1 MQKVYNISMNSERWH
16 PIQVAA
22 ARTGLTQHA
31 IRAWERRYGVVT
43 PRRTPTNRRLYSDD
57 DVRRLSLLH
66 RVTQVGWSVG
76 QVAHLPTDE
85 LGQLLKESE
94 DARGRTQTPAD
105 LSTPGHFIAQ
115 ALRSIKNLDG
125 SALETLLFRAEADLG
140 TANTIDVVIA
150 PLIHEVGEGWREGSL
165 RIAHEHLASGALR
178 TYLSNVR
185 LERKISA
192 GAPSLVCAT
201 PAGQWH
207 ELGVLMAAA
216 VAAVEGWHITYLGPN
231 LPVEEIVAAA
241 RTVKARI
248 VGLSIVY
255 PSDDPMMLPA
265 LRKLRKTLP
274 EDTAIVTGGRA
285 ALDYAAALQEIGAVH
300 VTDMPAWRSELERH
314 HGASRITPVRRAS
327 PST

>member
-1 MQKVYNISMNSERWH
+1 MATERLH

-31 IRAWERRYGVVT
+31 IRAWERRYGAVT

-57 DVRRLSLLH
+57 DVLRLRLLH
-66 RVTQVGWSVG
+66 RVTQAGWSVG

-85 LGQLLKESE
+85 LGLLLKESE
-94 DARGRTQTPAD
+94 DARGQTPPSAD
-105 LSTPGHFIAQ
+105 SPAPGHYLAQ
-115 ALRSIKNLDG
+115 ALRSIKSLDG
-125 SALETLLFRAEADLG
+125 GALETLLYRAEADLG
-140 TANTIDVVIA
+140 TSSTVDVVIA

-165 RIAHEHLASGALR
+165 RIAHEHLASSAIH

-185 LERKISA
+185 LERKIPT

-207 ELGVLMAAA
+207 ELGALMAAA
-216 VAAVEGWHITYLGPN
+216 VAAMEGWHVTYLGPN
-231 LPVEEIVAAA
+231 LPTEEIVTAA
-241 RTVKARI
+241 RTVQARI
-248 VGLSIVY
+248 VALSIAY

-274 EDTAIVTGGRA
+274 AETAVVAGGRA
-285 ALDYAAALQEIGAVH
+285 AMDYEAALREIGAGLVA
-300 VTDMPAWRSELERH
+300 DMPAWRVELERR
-314 HGASRITPVRRAS
+314 HGVRATTPARRVS
-327 PST
+327 PSS